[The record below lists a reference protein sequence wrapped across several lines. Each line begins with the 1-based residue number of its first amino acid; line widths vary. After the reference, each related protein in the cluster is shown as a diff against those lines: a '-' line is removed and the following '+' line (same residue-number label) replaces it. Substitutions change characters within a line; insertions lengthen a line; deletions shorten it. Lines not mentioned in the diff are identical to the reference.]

1 MSRHSPIPVTILT
14 GFLGA
19 GKTTLLN
26 SILRQKHTHK
36 FGVILNEMADI
47 GIDDQLV
54 ELRDEEVMLMK
65 NGCICC
71 TVRTDLV
78 RGIQQLLKRG
88 GFDYLLIETT
98 GIANP
103 TPIVETFYNLPALS
117 SYVRLDSIAT
127 VVDAEQIGRQAQ
139 AERVAADQIAMADF
153 ILLNKIDL
161 VSAADLQKVETA
173 VRSANPHA
181 RIFRSTRSEID
192 LHQLLDVNA
201 FNVDGKLVPHMPA
214 SLAQDHE
221 HGSISSVALTLDG
234 LFDGFKLES
243 FVQQLSVRE
252 RVYRSK
258 GIVAIAG
265 SRRRAVF
272 HGVNNRFTI
281 FWDRAWKRGEPRQ
294 SQLVFIGKALQHAAI
309 DAGLRS
315 CLMKTIG

>member
-1 MSRHSPIPVTILT
+1 MSRLAPIPVTILT

-26 SILRQKHTHK
+26 SILRQEHTHK
-36 FGVILNEMADI
+36 FGIILNEMADI

-54 ELRDEEVMLMK
+54 ERRDEEVMLMK

-103 TPIVETFYNLPALS
+103 TPIAETFYKISALS
-117 SYVRLDSIAT
+117 SYVRLDSIVT
-127 VVDAEQIGRQAQ
+127 VVDAEHIAQQAQ
-139 AERVAADQIAMADF
+139 AERVVVAQIAMADF
-153 ILLNKIDL
+153 ILLNKVDL
-161 VSAADLQKVETA
+161 VGAADLQKVEAA
-173 VRSANPHA
+173 VRSTNPHA

-201 FNVDGKLVPHMPA
+201 FNVEGKLASHMPA
-214 SLAQDHE
+214 SLSQDDE

-243 FVQQLSVRE
+243 FVQQLSIRQ

-294 SQLVFIGKALQHAAI
+294 SQLVFIGKALQGAAI
-309 DAGLRS
+309 ETGLRS
-315 CLMKTIG
+315 CLMKGLG